1 MSHHWHSE
9 HRKLIQLALY
19 YNSSH
24 IHQTTKTNQP
34 FAISPNSKPVKK
46 IPKNE
51 NLTLETRQKINS
63 RKTTKCLKQKRRI
76 FQPTFVAN
84 KTVIIAALTE
94 TTASAAIAA
103 LSISSSSQASLAANA
118 PAKPTPPPTSSVA
131 GAPATAK
138 KEIVASDSAESSPI
152 QDLIMRGS
160 DELLSQAAVMAPA
173 SDNNN
178 QDLATK
184 KAKLEP
190 GTVLAGGIAKASKV
204 IHLRNIPNE
213 SGESD
218 VIALGIPFGRVTN
231 VLVLKGKNQAFIE
244 MADEISAT
252 SMVSCYTVNPPQ
264 MRGRMVYVQFSNHR
278 ELKTDQS
285 HNNSVV
291 QSDYRIQSPA
301 GGSPLP
307 LCAASNATSNNANSS
322 GDSIS
327 SAVGI
332 LQNNSSAVN
341 AAGNNTNSAGGPNT
355 VLRVIVE
362 SLMYPVSLD
371 ILHQIFQRYGKVLK
385 IVTFT
390 KNNSFQALIQY
401 PDANSAQHAK
411 SLLDGQNIYNGCCT
425 LRIDNSKLTALNVK
439 YNNDK
444 SRDFTNPALPPGE
457 PGVDLMPT
465 AGGLMNTN
473 DLLLIAARQRPSLT
487 GDKIVNGLGAPGVLP
502 PFALGLGTPLTGGYS
517 NALPNLAAFSLA
529 NSGALQTAAP
539 AMRGYSNVLLVS
551 NLNEEMVTPDALFTL
566 FGVYGDVQRVKIL
579 YNKKDSALIQ
589 MAEPQ
594 QAYLAMSHLDK
605 LRLWGKPIRV
615 MASKHQAVQLPKEG
629 QPDAGLTRDY
639 SQNPLHRF
647 KKPGSKNYQNIYPP
661 SATLHL
667 SNIPSSCSEDDIKEA
682 FTSNSFEV
690 KAFKFFPKDRKM
702 ALLQLSSVEE
712 AVLALIK
719 MHNHQLSE
727 SNHLR
732 VSFSKSNI

>member
-1 MSHHWHSE
+1 MHSRVSVFIEEKENVATMMSCPLPMPLPILTSALHSDF
-9 HRKLIQLALY
+9 
-19 YNSSH
+19 SPVH
-24 IHQTTKTNQP
+24 IG
-34 FAISPNSKPVKK
+34 VK
-46 IPKNE
+46 
-51 NLTLETRQKINS
+51 
-63 RKTTKCLKQKRRI
+63 
-76 FQPTFVAN
+76 
-84 KTVIIAALTE
+84 
-94 TTASAAIAA
+94 
-103 LSISSSSQASLAANA
+103 
-118 PAKPTPPPTSSVA
+118 
-131 GAPATAK
+131 
-138 KEIVASDSAESSPI
+138 
-152 QDLIMRGS
+152 RGS

-190 GTVLAGGIAKASKV
+190 STVLGGVGKPSKV
-204 IHLRNIPNE
+204 IHLRNIPIE
-213 SGESD
+213 SSEAD
-218 VIALGIPFGRVTN
+218 VISLGVPFGRVTN
-231 VLVLKGKNQAFIE
+231 VLVLKGKNQAFLE
-244 MADEISAT
+244 MADEVSAT
-252 SMVSCYTVNPPQ
+252 SMVSCYTVTPPH
-264 MRGRMVYVQFSNHR
+264 MHGRMVYVQFSNHR

-285 HNNSVV
+285 HNNTAVV
-291 QSDYRIQSPA
+291 SSDYRIQSPA
-301 GGSPLP
+301 SGSPLP
-307 LCAASNATSNNANSS
+307 LCNTATTTNADGT
-322 GDSIS
+322 I
-327 SAVGI
+327 AV
-332 LQNNSSAVN
+332 LQNNSNAV
-341 AAGNNTNSAGGPNT
+341 NTNSTAGGPNT

-362 SLMYPVSLD
+362 SLLYPVSLD
-371 ILHQIFQRYGKVLK
+371 ILHQIFQRFGKVLK

-401 PDANSAQHAK
+401 PDAHSAQHAK
-411 SLLDGQNIYNGCCT
+411 NILDGQNIYNGCCT

-444 SRDFTNPALPPGE
+444 SRDFTNPSLPPGE
-457 PGVDLMPT
+457 PGADIMPT
-465 AGGLMNTN
+465 AGGLVNAN

-502 PFALGLGTPLTGGYS
+502 PFALGIGTPLAGGYNS
-517 NALPNLAAFSLA
+517 GIPNLSAFALA
-529 NSGALQTAAP
+529 NSGALQTATP
-539 AMRGYSNVLLVS
+539 ALRGFSNVLLVS

-605 LRLWGKPIRV
+605 LRLWGKAIRV

-639 SQNPLHRF
+639 AQNPLHRF

-667 SNIPSSCSEDDIKEA
+667 SNIPSSCTEEDIKEA
-682 FTSNSFEV
+682 FTSNNFEV